1 MYYENVSNN
10 EKVKKIRDKFN
21 DKQSNHLKNVFKNS
35 NILASKQPK
44 NLLRFLSKAKF
55 NTDTNNFIQPK
66 GLFKCTDKHCKI
78 CSLYVNQ
85 DNSLILSNN
94 MRWELRSHVTC
105 RDINIIY
112 YLKWNICHHKETY
125 IGKTVGHNVVGFKS
139 RINVHISD
147 CRAGIST
154 CRFPIHVYH
163 RATKTKCLKEP
174 YF

>member
-35 NILASKQPK
+35 NILASKDPK

-85 DNSLILSNN
+85 DNSLIMSNN
-94 MRWELRSHVTC
+94 MR
-105 RDINIIY
+105 
-112 YLKWNICHHKETY
+112 
-125 IGKTVGHNVVGFKS
+125 
-139 RINVHISD
+139 
-147 CRAGIST
+147 
-154 CRFPIHVYH
+154 
-163 RATKTKCLKEP
+163 
-174 YF
+174 